1 LSENKRGGRKRAWV
15 TWATPTL
22 GSRNLRSRSRR
33 RTSAR
38 WPSFF
43 TYAQPP
49 SPLHTYIRHMV
60 PMLVGVEPGLR
71 VLRLRR
77 TPSLGGCAEAP
88 GGVSCSDLG
97 HEGKMLLRL
106 RRLLGRTLG
115 LTLGIA
121 GLLALKLGI
130 ARKALLILSGI
141 AALVLVCLLL
151 LALALFGG

>member
-1 LSENKRGGRKRAWV
+1 
-15 TWATPTL
+15 
-22 GSRNLRSRSRR
+22 
-33 RTSAR
+33 
-38 WPSFF
+38 
-43 TYAQPP
+43 
-49 SPLHTYIRHMV
+49 
-60 PMLVGVEPGLR
+60 
-71 VLRLRR
+71 
-77 TPSLGGCAEAP
+77 
-88 GGVSCSDLG
+88 VSCSDLG

-130 ARKALLILSGI
+130 ARKALLILGGI